1 MKHNLFFIF
10 GSLLLICLITSNCKK
25 HKTTADPVSQLPP
38 VTQVGANTFG
48 CLVDGQVFVPKGSL
62 FSSPSLQCAYQY
74 LDNSSSKGF
83 YFQLSAKHQYSSQN
97 IEGVA
102 IGTENLK
109 INDGEFI
116 LGDSFK
122 ENKAFGMYTKY
133 TDVGNLKLYT
143 QDNASGRLVI
153 TRFDEVNQIVSGTF
167 WFSVVVNPG
176 DTVKITDGRFDM
188 QFTK

>member
-83 YFQLSAKHQYSSQN
+83 YFQLSASHRYSTQN
-97 IEGVA
+97 IKSIA
-102 IGTENLK
+102 IGTENLELK
-109 INDGEFI
+109 EVSYVLEDA
-116 LGDSFK
+116 FK
-122 ENKAFGMYTKY
+122 AGNGFGLLSESGVAY
-133 TDVGNLKLYT
+133 YT
-143 QDNASGRLVI
+143 QKNLPGLLTI
-153 TRFDEVNQIVSGTF
+153 TRFDQINQIVSGTF

-176 DTVKITDGRFDM
+176 DTIKITDGRFDM